1 MISFDYEGG
10 GLLVIHTPTNL
21 ALRKLGIYVRADV
34 DDWQYNWPVHTHEG
48 LEVYYFIR
56 GNANY
61 IIGDNIYDLSPGD
74 MLMFQGSTIHRVN
87 PSKDVPYIRSYVN
100 FTTSFLQEQLSG
112 DMFEKL
118 MSLFE
123 SPSGMLIRWSPEE
136 REEMET
142 YFRAIHRENE
152 RESFGYELMLKTLLV
167 QMLIAIYRKSKRMHE
182 IAPAQQQS
190 HGQANVRRMLQ
201 YINQHFTEN
210 LSLLDLSNELHL
222 NKYYMC
228 HCFKEVTGY
237 TINNYII
244 SKRIEEAKKMLRT
257 TDEPIGFISEKLGF
271 NTAVHFSRSFKKYT
285 GMSPQH
291 YRKQGV

>member
-1 MISFDYEGG
+1 M
-10 GLLVIHTPTNL
+10 VIHTPTNL
-21 ALRKLGIYVRADV
+21 ALQKLGIYVRADA
-34 DDWQYNWPVHTHEG
+34 DDWQYSWPVHTHEG

-56 GNANY
+56 GDANY
-61 IIGDNIYDLSPGD
+61 IIGENIYDLSPGD
-74 MLMFQGSTIHRVN
+74 MLLFRGSTIHRVN

-100 FTTSFLQEQLSG
+100 FKESFLREQMSE

-118 MSLFE
+118 MSMFD
-123 SPSGMLIRWSPEE
+123 SANGTLIRWAPEE
-136 REEMET
+136 REEIET

-152 RESFGYELMLKTLLV
+152 RESFGYELVLKTLLI
-167 QMLIAIYRKSKRMHE
+167 QLLIATYRKAKRLHE
-182 IAPAQQQS
+182 IAPAGQQS
-190 HGQANVRRMLQ
+190 HSQENVRRILQ

-210 LSLLDLSNELHL
+210 FSLQDLSNELHL

-257 TDEPIGFISEKLGF
+257 TDEPIAFISEKLGF
-271 NTAVHFSRSFKKYT
+271 NTAVHFSRSFKKFA
-285 GMSPQH
+285 GVSPQY
-291 YRKQGV
+291 YRKQGGGQ